1 MQTWSDPGFFKVN
14 DVLVVMRLEYC
25 KDRRIGSAIV
35 RGLSTGE
42 RKRCNVALELLPVAS
57 VLFLDEPTTGL
68 DSNTGREIIANVVEV
83 TRLRKLACVA
93 TIHQPSY
100 TILSQFDYLL
110 LLAKG
115 ELCYFGRVVDCIQY
129 FESLGI
135 PIGGN
140 PGMLVCCDSTWFS
153 GF

>member
-1 MQTWSDPGFFKVN
+1 
-14 DVLVVMRLEYC
+14 MRLGYC
-25 KDRRIGSAIV
+25 EHRRIGGALQ

-42 RKRCNVALELLPVAS
+42 RKRLNVAMELLPVAS

-83 TRLRKLACVA
+83 TRLRKLACIA

-110 LLAKG
+110 ALAKG
-115 ELCYFGRVVDCIQY
+115 QLCYYGRVTDAILY
-129 FESLGI
+129 WESLGI
-135 PIGGN
+135 QVAGN
-140 PGMLVCCDSTWFS
+140 PGTF
-153 GF
+153 